1 MSRRLRELAALARVG
16 KEPGPRNLESKHVYY
31 SFFVKSGKI
40 VGQGCENA
48 FHITRSFTPTVKCV
62 LATRQLCI
70 NQFAVV
76 VRPLNFI
83 FNPLSSVWPSETD
96 GPRLTECRLTIIHTA
111 VTRAFHQWGRSVV
124 KFHWFC
130 VAEVSVKSV
139 F

>member
-83 FNPLSSVWPSETD
+83 FNPLSSVWPSIQDRRTETD
-96 GPRLTECRLTIIHTA
+96 RVPFDGRPGRRDTTCSIFYKGHHEIA
-111 VTRAFHQWGRSVV
+111 TRGLQGSLP
-124 KFHWFC
+124 
-130 VAEVSVKSV
+130 
-139 F
+139 